1 METSFPIDLSRPVRH
16 GGSTKFN
23 VTPMQTHPTRHAN
36 LKQSAYGSIARALAQ
51 YQKFDRAYLGL
62 RLYKQL
68 CTNKSLH
75 WSNDT

>member
-1 METSFPIDLSRPVRH
+1 
-16 GGSTKFN
+16 
-23 VTPMQTHPTRHAN
+23 MQTHPTRHAN